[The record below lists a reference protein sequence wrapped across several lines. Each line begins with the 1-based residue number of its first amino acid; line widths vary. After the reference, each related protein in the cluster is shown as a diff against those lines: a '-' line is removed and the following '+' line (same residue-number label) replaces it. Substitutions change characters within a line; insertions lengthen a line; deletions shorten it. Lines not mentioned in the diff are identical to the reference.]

1 MRFIIY
7 FNTFTIVKLC
17 NKDNYSVK
25 MKSTE

>member
-1 MRFIIY
+1 MPFIIY
-7 FNTFTIVKLC
+7 FDTFIIVKLC